1 VVGMKTD
8 QNARTIVYASSN
20 QQKLREVQA
29 LVQEF
34 ELLEQSAF
42 SIIQPEESGMSFIEN
57 ALQKARVASAFSGLP
72 AIGDDSGLEVSAL
85 HGAPGLFSARYAG
98 PEGNDQNNVQKLLR
112 NMADMKEESR
122 AARYVCAMAYV
133 SHAQD
138 ANPLIALAEWYGKI
152 THKPQGGEGYG
163 YDSIFFLPDQDCTVA
178 QLPFEIK
185 QTLSNR
191 TRALMDLVTQIEQ
204 REWR

>member
-1 VVGMKTD
+1 MKT
-8 QNARTIVYASSN
+8 QQYAGTIVYASSN
-20 QQKLREVQA
+20 AQKLREVQA

-34 ELLEQSAF
+34 ELIAQSAF
-42 SIIQPEESGMSFIEN
+42 SVVQPEESGLSFIEN
-57 ALQKARVASAFSGLP
+57 ALQKARVAAGFSGLP

-98 PEGNDQNNVQKLLR
+98 PQGEDRDNVQKLLH
-112 NMADMKEESR
+112 NMADMGEESR
-122 AARYVCAMAYV
+122 AARYVCAMAYIR
-133 SHAQD
+133 HAQD
-138 ANPLIALAEWYGKI
+138 PHPLIAVASWYGTI
-152 THKPQGGEGYG
+152 TSQPQGEGGYG
-163 YDSIFFLPDQDCTVA
+163 YDSVFYLADQGCTIA